1 VLLER
6 PDGLDRGLTI
16 EGKLF
21 PDCFSGTVTKM
32 KTSSDIQGFIL
43 VGGASSRMGTDKARL
58 KLGKKTFVE
67 RIFEALTPLVNG
79 TTLISSNSRTANW
92 GMPVITDVFEGWG
105 ALGGL
110 HSALS
115 ACDSTWAFV
124 VACDLPLVTTD
135 LFVRLASFREGNEA
149 VAPVQRDGYLQP
161 LCTLYRTE
169 PCRRCAEQLIA
180 SGERRP
186 KSLLSAVKTRWVAF
200 NEIEDLDGSEAFF
213 ANINTPAD
221 FDEIR
226 RLVKGDTRKPSS
238 N

>member
-1 VLLER
+1 VKGPDAFDRSRIIDGGLL
-6 PDGLDRGLTI
+6 PGC
-16 EGKLF
+16 F
-21 PDCFSGTVTKM
+21 PGTVTKM
-32 KTSSDIQGFIL
+32 TTSSDIQGFIL
-43 VGGASSRMGTDKARL
+43 VGGASSRMGTDKSRL
-58 KLGKKTFVE
+58 KLGEKTFVE
-67 RIFEALTPLVNG
+67 RIYEALNPLVSS
-79 TTLISSNSRTANW
+79 TTLISSNRKTANW
-92 GMPVITDVFEGWG
+92 RMPVITDVFEGWG

-115 ACDSTWAFV
+115 ACDSTWALV
-124 VACDLPLVTTD
+124 VACDLPLVTRD
-135 LFVRLASFREGNEA
+135 LFVRLASFRESNDA

-186 KSLLSAVKTRWVAF
+186 RSLLSAVKTRWVAF

-226 RLVKGDTRKPSS
+226 RLVKGETRKPSG

>member
-1 VLLER
+1 M
-6 PDGLDRGLTI
+6 T
-16 EGKLF
+16 
-21 PDCFSGTVTKM
+21 
-32 KTSSDIQGFIL
+32 TSSDIQGFIL
-43 VGGASSRMGTDKARL
+43 VGGASSRMGTDKSRL
-58 KLGKKTFVE
+58 KLGEKTFVE
-67 RIFEALTPLVNG
+67 RIYEALNPVVSS
-79 TTLISSNSRTANW
+79 TTLISSNRKTANW
-92 GMPVITDVFEGWG
+92 RMPVITDVFEGWG

>member
-1 VLLER
+1 VEGPDAFDRSRNIDGELL
-6 PDGLDRGLTI
+6 PGC
-16 EGKLF
+16 F
-21 PDCFSGTVTKM
+21 PGTVTRM
-32 KTSSDIQGFIL
+32 TTSSDIQGFIL
-43 VGGASSRMGTDKARL
+43 VGGASSRMGTDKSRL
-58 KLGKKTFVE
+58 KLGEKTFVE
-67 RIFEALTPLVNG
+67 RIYEALNPVVSS
-79 TTLISSNSRTANW
+79 TTLISSNRKTANW
-92 GMPVITDVFEGWG
+92 RMPVITDVFEGWG